1 MPCSGSAQESRQSLG
16 PEKETHRSKRPH
28 SCEKRVHQ
36 TYNGISL
43 QMLPVCEGGRP
54 KRCTMLPSFRQQLG
68 CPPLLCTCSPTWRSA
83 AAPVIQFKARPNSLG
98 VNARDRPKG
107 RPPREP
113 WTKFVQAPGLCP
125 TLVPSSKPSP
135 PSSRLDWGSV
145 RQLLCVQDERWEVKN
160 IMVRRSSLVD
170 FLPFVQVNSL
180 SQGSFRKVRPGS
192 FGGQPLGGPFCL
204 RSN

>member
-28 SCEKRVHQ
+28 SLRNAYIRHIR
-36 TYNGISL
+36 YGISL

-98 VNARDRPKG
+98 VNQGTGPKVG
-107 RPPREP
+107 HR
-113 WTKFVQAPGLCP
+113 VNPGQS
-125 TLVPSSKPSP
+125 SSKPLAFVQ
-135 PSSRLDWGSV
+135 PSSL
-145 RQLLCVQDERWEVKN
+145 RQSLRP
-160 IMVRRSSLVD
+160 RR
-170 FLPFVQVNSL
+170 
-180 SQGSFRKVRPGS
+180 
-192 FGGQPLGGPFCL
+192 
-204 RSN
+204 